1 MRGPL
6 SRLREN
12 RHGHK
17 GREGVALT
25 AEQRKARERW
35 RRHFNLPI
43 LLAAIVPLFVT
54 NPDSTAVA
62 LAIGFGS
69 WIIFVIDL
77 VVQRRIVP
85 EYFHTRNGRIDIVIV
100 VLTFPYYLIPG
111 ASGYTAILLVA
122 RLARVARLAL
132 ATKGLRRF
140 AARLGSVVSAAA
152 LVVLIASLVAYGAE
166 HPKNPEFATFGD
178 ALWWGIVTLTTV
190 GYGDIVPITTTG
202 RLAGIAI
209 MFTGVAVLG
218 VLAGSLAALFHLDQP
233 REEDDGV
240 PVPPV
245 VEELASLRAELKS
258 FDERL
263 SRLID
268 QVGADAT

>member
-85 EYFHTRNGRIDIVIV
+85 EYFHTRNGRID
-100 VLTFPYYLIPG
+100 
-111 ASGYTAILLVA
+111 
-122 RLARVARLAL
+122 
-132 ATKGLRRF
+132 RRG
-140 AARLGSVVSAAA
+140 RHDRSRG
-152 LVVLIASLVAYGAE
+152 
-166 HPKNPEFATFGD
+166 HD
-178 ALWWGIVTLTTV
+178 
-190 GYGDIVPITTTG
+190 GYGRHDGNG
-202 RLAGIAI
+202 RNNG
-209 MFTGVAVLG
+209 
-218 VLAGSLAALFHLDQP
+218 D
-233 REEDDGV
+233 R
-240 PVPPV
+240 
-245 VEELASLRAELKS
+245 R
-258 FDERL
+258 
-263 SRLID
+263 
-268 QVGADAT
+268 